1 MHFCIFGY
9 RAYVFLSSEVCAN
22 KLALHS
28 ELMIFIGYKDNGYH
42 FICYIQGNIIF
53 HSTHT
58 IFDKELCS
66 KCTNSHAK
74 EYKLYNKLLNKN
86 SPEIVLSVSGSS
98 EKDRS
103 APVPIPSIQNNSST
117 HFSSP
122 FLSYKS
128 LFSLPTLESRKSTV
142 EIEKDNNIDSDI
154 EMQPLSP

>member
-1 MHFCIFGY
+1 M
-9 RAYVFLSSEVCAN
+9 FLSSEVCAN

-58 IFDKELCS
+58 IFDKELFS

-74 EYKLYNKLLNKN
+74 EYKLYDKLLNKI
-86 SPEIVLSVSGSS
+86 SPEIELSVSGSS

-128 LFSLPTLESRKSTV
+128 LFSLPTPESRKPTV

-154 EMQPLSP
+154 EMQPLSPQLFLQPTLQTL